1 MGFFTVRRKRITSGA
16 RITTVIATY
25 MNRSPKARWRR
36 DLHDMRLDIG
46 IVGGRV
52 ALTLAIEVIADTHA
66 GEQKQQHEEA
76 QGAAYSTARR
86 RGCRRSG
93 GRCGSGGLGLWAGV
107 AHGAPHLLYKRRWPT
122 PFSRL
127 PASRR
132 SSCRS
137 NRRWSRRN
145 YLRMSSCSGWRWN
158 HATA

>member
-76 QGAAYSTARR
+76 RDAAYSTAKR

-93 GRCGSGGLGLWAGV
+93 GQMRERRPRAVGGRRPWGSSFIIHTAV
-107 AHGAPHLLYKRRWPT
+107 AYAIFALTGKPPLK
-122 PFSRL
+122 L
-127 PASRR
+127 PIKSQMV
-132 SSCRS
+132 SS
-137 NRRWSRRN
+137 
-145 YLRMSSCSGWRWN
+145 
-158 HATA
+158 